1 MTLPN
6 NTIFEF
12 YEGTETS
19 KYTELNSTTL
29 NTAPSQLLEN
39 DKYLDQEVQSLKE
52 FIEDGEIE
60 IQPSQLPEAS
70 DTQQGII
77 EIATQE
83 EVSAGT
89 GNTTAV
95 TPAYNKVFVDT
106 QVTRAKQEVKDEALE
121 EIGPVVDEKIETA
134 IGEAQDEIDNKIDQV
149 IQDRIESGEIGGGG
163 GGGSS
168 TLVLKPEIITP
179 TEGASNVASLPTL
192 QASAFKCLLTTETR
206 LHREFE
212 LNTVTPDANVV
223 TKQVNADSVTL
234 DSKLNPNTQYKWR
247 CRDVTVNRLY
257 SAWTAWTNFT
267 TAEGQTVTTPT
278 ITLKGY
284 QNSPTDIL
292 SGLTIEG
299 SAFAVSEGSDTHKAT
314 SWFIAKKVGARS
326 NVWESLN
333 DTVHKTSITVPDGT
347 LEKSTAYT
355 LTVIYHGTA
364 AYDSAP
370 AVVDFT
376 TSADFG
382 TVNAPTL
389 TVEGQPSSVFSN
401 PTLTGGV
408 FSNTRDPDTH
418 DKTDWL
424 IVPSSGGEPVWESL
438 NNTANKTSIKVPN
451 NTLQT
456 GTAYTAKVRYH
467 GAKFGWSA
475 YTENQ
480 FSTLATF
487 ATINT
492 PTLTVQGTPN
502 DVPRTPKLTLS
513 NFSGTNNA
521 TFASTNWKVV
531 KVQDSSEVWN
541 ASNKSNTIIVP
552 AGKLEVSTDYKF
564 QAQYV
569 SNEGA
574 VSAWAET
581 LGRTANS
588 FIIPDS
594 IGFVSD
600 GTFGVG
606 FAPEK
611 VYKSLGLS
619 PLPGTE
625 DPKSFQYGLYEKILP
640 EETGSSSNIRRQC
653 KAYVKYIPKFYY
665 AFLTD
670 YTTGQLKTEETL
682 REYERYSGISLE
694 LLKQAQQRSPN
705 HAIVIAPGSAF
716 ASQEEANEHGFILHR
731 AFIDGGKEMPGFFIA
746 NSLLYY
752 SASSNELNTDTKYY
766 YYFGAKELNHYEYD
780 LTESRTQGIV
790 RLDGITPPMS
800 SNFGDSNT
808 VKDAITLCRK
818 FNGFNVA
825 SIFMWSAISM
835 LSFAAGL
842 YCKDETECAW
852 YKTSGNIGPRGNN
865 SGTKDADDPTVT
877 FITISGT
884 SGTPFPS
891 DSGQY
896 AKTTHNGTI
905 SGITNVNGW
914 LYQLALGTNG
924 KYTKVMPESTVL
936 ANITSIGTELS
947 NGETFEGS
955 SSGKWG
961 ESSSSRSTTWF
972 TQTSG
977 AERAMCGVAPLAKE
991 HPVPEAKSER
1001 ALFGTDNF
1009 THINGDDTSFSYAGG
1024 YGSNYTGAGIFSRDF
1039 EPYYYEGDYW
1049 SGVRL
1054 GGYPRDYYIATPTVT
1069 IDGGTVNVGETPVLR
1084 GSAFAIE
1091 PSGSDTHVSTNWKI
1105 VLASDADG
1113 APVWESTSDTVNK
1126 TEITV
1131 PKGRLQTSTSY
1142 IAMVQYNG
1150 QAYGLSEWAQYQFS
1164 TAAVFSIVNTPT
1176 LTVAGAPNAVAEQ
1189 PALTLSAFGG
1199 TNVTYKSSHFKIL
1212 KNADNSK
1219 VWETTSASSSVKV
1232 PKSTLEVSTTYKFQ
1246 GWYESNEGVMSQVAE
1261 VVATT
1266 VAEFSPVAAPNIV
1279 VEQDELGVYEAP
1291 LITATAFINESGIEN
1306 DDHSATDWVVL
1317 NASDGTEVW
1326 SSKSDRGHLRA
1337 IQMPN
1342 GKLQPNTTYRVQ
1354 VRYQAYISGWGPW
1367 NEVEVT
1373 TQETFY
1379 NANLPT
1385 LQNANLDRA
1394 GTQLRFEFSTDQLYV
1409 RPSKPRPTHLRVKVR
1424 NNTKADF
1431 VDTFTTPI
1439 NNQGNY
1445 ILLRDTTYDLDA
1457 ADDIEYQVFYKGDA
1471 SENDDNPYSA
1481 TATRPATVNE
1491 NILVLLESI
1500 SGGQHHVYQYPT
1512 ITISLNYGPQTFTHT
1527 KTDWQIRDVA
1537 DSTTIWSSMGDTT
1550 NLTKIKCPIKLDRQ
1564 TFYTLKIKAYG
1575 TRDTDQNAES
1585 IEFVMT
1591 ILTSAGGDIG
1601 VPGQMGFGI
1610 GLYDGEDLEQ
1620 LGLTLMEGGADPNND
1635 NYGNYQH
1642 TNGSVFCFVPAFCY
1656 SFTDEDANLSSKGTP
1671 NAFYVRSFTEFEDE
1685 ADAKQHG
1692 YTLHRAFIDGGQTKK
1707 GFFIAKY
1714 LMGKGCKATKGN
1726 IPISL
1731 VGTGSSDASSQAE
1744 GGTGQAWD
1752 ALTLSKKLGSQ
1763 YNCASCFMYSALA
1776 MLSYCHGLYA
1786 EAADTCAWYDAAQTT
1801 NFPKGCNNNALGDTN
1816 DVSVKYTNSDTKN
1829 KQKPNTGSATPFAKT
1844 THNGQNSGVC
1854 DLNGCIW
1861 QATTGVLLYNATLY
1875 LSPDSAKF
1883 TDFTKDNVQTTG
1895 NTALYT
1901 NLGSVSTYYK
1911 NGNWGVAGQCSFRKE
1926 NSGVQRALNG
1936 VLPLPAGTGS
1946 GTNEFGKDQAYLY
1959 ADSHGHYSA
1968 LWCSGYWYDTS
1979 DAGVWFR
1986 YLYTNWDNYSSWS
1999 DSYAFCGFRSAAY
2012 GAV

>member
-6 NTIFEF
+6 NTIFNF

-19 KYTELNSTTL
+19 EYTELNSTTL
-29 NTAPSQLLEN
+29 NTAPKQLLEN

-52 FIEDGEIE
+52 SVEGGEIE
-60 IQPSQLPEAS
+60 IQPTQLPKAS
-70 DTQQGII
+70 ETEQGII

-106 QVTRAKQEVKDEALE
+106 QLNHAKQEAKDEILE
-121 EIGPVVDEKIETA
+121 EISPVVDEKIETA
-134 IGEAQDEIDNKIDQV
+134 IGEVQDGIDNKIDQT
-149 IQDRIESGEIGGGG
+149 IQDKIESGEIGGGG
-163 GGGSS
+163 GGSDASS
-168 TLVLKPEIITP
+168 LVVKPEIITP
-179 TEGASNVASLPTL
+179 TEGAVNVASLPTL
-192 QASAFKCLLTTETR
+192 QASAFKCLLATETR

-212 LNTVTPDANVV
+212 LNTVSPDANVV
-223 TKQVNADSVTL
+223 TKQVNADSITL
-234 DSKLNPNTQYKWR
+234 DSRLDPNTQYKWR
-247 CRDVTVNRLY
+247 CRDVTVNSLY
-257 SAWTAWTNFT
+257 SAWTDWTNFT

-284 QNSPTDIL
+284 NNSPTDIL

-299 SAFAVSEGSDTHKAT
+299 SAFTVSEGSDTHKAT
-314 SWFIAKKVGARS
+314 SWSIAEKIGRS

-333 DTVHKTSITVPDGT
+333 DTVHKTQITVPDGT
-347 LEKSTAYT
+347 LERGTAYT

-376 TSADFG
+376 TSSDFG

-389 TVEGQPSSVFSN
+389 TVEGQPSNVFSN

-424 IVPSSGGEPVWESL
+424 IVPTSGGEPVWKSL
-438 NNTANKTSIKVPN
+438 DNTANKTSIKVPN
-451 NTLQT
+451 KTLQT
-456 GTAYTAKVRYH
+456 STAYTAKVRYH

-480 FSTLATF
+480 FSTVAVF
-487 ATINT
+487 ATVNT

-513 NFSGTNNA
+513 NFSGTDA
-521 TFASTNWKVV
+521 TFASTNWKVI
-531 KVQDSSEVWN
+531 KVQDSSEVWT
-541 ASNKSNTIIVP
+541 ASNNSNTINVP

-569 SNEGA
+569 SAEGA

-581 LGRTANS
+581 RGRTANS
-588 FIIPDS
+588 FTIPDS

-606 FAPEK
+606 FASDN
-611 VYKSLGLS
+611 VYNSLGLS
-619 PLPGTE
+619 PLPGTN
-625 DPKSFQYGLYEKILP
+625 DPKSFQYGLYEKVLP
-640 EETGSSSNIRRQC
+640 EETGSSGTVRRQC

-682 REYERYSGISLE
+682 REYEKYSGISLE

-716 ASQEEANEHGFILHR
+716 TSQEEANRHGFILHR
-731 AFIDGGKEMPGFFIA
+731 AFIDGGKEKSGFFIA

-752 SASSNELNTDTKYY
+752 SASSNELGTDTKYY

-780 LTESRTQGIV
+780 LAESRTQGIV
-790 RLDGITPPMS
+790 RLDGTTPPMS
-800 SNFGDSNT
+800 SDFGDSNT
-808 VKDAITLCRK
+808 LGSAVTLCRK
-818 FNGFNVA
+818 FSGFNLA
-825 SIFMWSAISM
+825 SIFMWSALSM

-842 YCKDETECAW
+842 YCKDAAECAW
-852 YKTSGNIGPRGNN
+852 YKKSGNIGPRGNN
-865 SGTKDADDPTVT
+865 DTTKDIDDSAAT
-877 FITISGT
+877 FPAMSSTA
-884 SGTPFPS
+884 GTPFPS
-891 DSGQY
+891 GSGQY

-914 LYQLALGTNG
+914 LWQPLLGTNG
-924 KYTKVMPESTVL
+924 NYDKVMPESTVL
-936 ANITSIGTELS
+936 ADITSAGAELN
-947 NGETFEGS
+947 NGETFEKSADGS
-955 SSGKWG
+955 WG
-961 ESSSSRSTTWF
+961 DSRNSQSTTWF
-972 TQTSG
+972 TQVSG

-991 HPVPEAKSER
+991 HPVSGNNSEQP
-1001 ALFGTDNF
+1001 LFGMDNSY
-1009 THINGDDTSFSYAGG
+1009 HIFGYRASRVGGDWNSVA
-1024 YGSNYTGAGIFSRDF
+1024 NAGIFYRSD
-1039 EPYYYEGDYW
+1039 YDYW
-1049 SGVRL
+1049 TTADSRCGVRL
-1054 GGYPRDYYIATPTVT
+1054 GGYPRDQHVATPTIT

-1084 GSAFAIE
+1084 GSAFTIE

-1113 APVWESTSDTVNK
+1113 APVWESTSDRVNK

-1142 IAMVQYNG
+1142 IAMVQYNS
-1150 QAYGLSEWAQYQFS
+1150 QDYGLSEWAQYQFS

-1212 KNADNSK
+1212 KNDDNSK
-1219 VWETTSASSSVKV
+1219 VWETTSALSSVKV
-1232 PKSTLEVSTTYKFQ
+1232 PKSTLKVSTTYKFQ
-1246 GWYESNEGVMSQVAE
+1246 GWYESNEGVTSAMAE

-1266 VAEFSPVAAPNIV
+1266 VAEFSPVAAPDIV

-1291 LITATAFINESGIEN
+1291 LITATAFVNESGIEN

-1317 NASDGTEVW
+1317 NASDDTEVW

-1354 VRYQAYISGWGPW
+1354 VRYQAYVSGWGPW

-1385 LQNANLDRA
+1385 LQNANIDRA

-1409 RPSKPRPTHLRVKVR
+1409 RPGKPRPTHLRVKVR

-1445 ILLRDTTYDLDA
+1445 ILLRSTTYDLDA
-1457 ADDIEYQVFYKGDA
+1457 GDDIEYQVFYKGDA
-1471 SENDDNPYSA
+1471 SENDDDPYSA
-1481 TATRPATVNE
+1481 TATRPVTVNE
-1491 NILVLLESI
+1491 DILVLLESI

-1537 DSTTIWSSMGDTT
+1537 DSTTIWSSMADTT

-1601 VPGQMGFGI
+1601 VPGQMGFGV

-1656 SFTDEDANLSSKGTP
+1656 SFTDPDANLSSKGTP
-1671 NAFYVRSFTEFEDE
+1671 NAFYVRSFTEFENE
-1685 ADAKQHG
+1685 ADAKSKG
-1692 YTLHRAFIDGGQTKK
+1692 YILHRAFIDGGKTKK

-1731 VGTGSSDASSQAE
+1731 ISTGSSDASSQAE

-1776 MLSYCHGLYA
+1776 MLSFCHGLYA
-1786 EAADTCAWYDAAQTT
+1786 ETTDTCAWYDAARVT
-1801 NFPKGCNNNALGDTN
+1801 NFPKGCNNSALGDTN
-1816 DVSVKYTNSDTKN
+1816 DTSVKYTNSDTKQR
-1829 KQKPNTGSATPFAKT
+1829 QKPNTGSATPFAKT

-1854 DLNGCIW
+1854 DLNGCMW
-1861 QATTGVLLYNATLY
+1861 QATTGVLLYNTTLY

-1901 NLGSVSTYYK
+1901 NLGNVSTYYTS
-1911 NGNWGVAGQCSFRKE
+1911 GNWGVAGQCSFRKE

-1946 GTNEFGKDQAYLY
+1946 GTNEFGKDQACLST
-1959 ADSHGHYSA
+1959 DSGGYCSA
-1968 LWCSGYWYDTS
+1968 LWCSGDWNYAS
-1979 DAGVWFR
+1979 SAGVWFR
-1986 YLYTNWDNYSSWS
+1986 YLDAYWYYSSWS
-1999 DSYAFCGFRSAAY
+1999 DSSTYYGFRSAAY